1 MRIQNINMAVPVGSS
16 AVDDGDEAVR
26 EEIAIEEAQ
35 LNHLIVACL
44 EAVKKRHRWAW
55 SSKARAAAEEQ
66 FKREL
71 KGIVKR
77 WISTST
83 EMVADRDTR
92 GRLKVRQYSELVA
105 LALNM
110 SSEADVRSARR
121 YRWVSSVIIVLTVC
135 ALTCGGALVL
145 LLNG

>member
-1 MRIQNINMAVPVGSS
+1 MRIQNINMAVPVASGTP
-16 AVDDGDEAVR
+16 DDSDEALR
-26 EEIAIEEAQ
+26 EEIAVEEAQ

-44 EAVKKRHRWAW
+44 EAVKRRHRWVW
-55 SSKARAAAEEQ
+55 SGKARAANEEQ

-77 WISTST
+77 WVSTST
-83 EMVADRDTR
+83 EMVNDRDTR
-92 GRLKVRQYSELVA
+92 GRLRVRQYSELVA

-110 SSEADVRSARR
+110 SADTDERAARR
-121 YRWVSSVIIVLTVC
+121 HRWLGSVFIVLTVGVF
-135 ALTCGGALVL
+135 ACGGALIL